1 MILTTEQIITSKSG
15 KLADKTTKQA
25 KYSPL

>member
-15 KLADKTTKQA
+15 KLARKTAKQA
-25 KYSPL
+25 KYPYL